1 MATARKSF
9 ETILLDK
16 SFISQQDLDR
26 ARQRKKPGQ
35 ELTDVLVEM
44 GALEPQRL
52 ARALAQ
58 EYRLPFESHIDE
70 KTLDLTLVSKV
81 PINYAKKNRLLP
93 MSISKG
99 EVTVAIVD
107 PSNYEPIDD
116 LHVMFGMP
124 INTIVMPGQ
133 VIDDAINRAYD
144 QAATTTAQ
152 DLMIDLE
159 DQGLDA
165 VASELANE
173 TRDLLESDD
182 AAPIIKLVNGVLS
195 QAVKDRASDIHIE
208 CFENELVVRFR
219 VDGMLYD
226 VI

>member
-9 ETILLDK
+9 ETILLDQ

-58 EYRLPFESHIDE
+58 EYRLPFEGHIDE
-70 KTLDLTLVSKV
+70 KTIDLKLVSKV

-93 MSISKG
+93 LRVNQG
-99 EVTVAIVD
+99 ALTVAMAD

-124 INTIVMPGQ
+124 INSIVVPAQ
-133 VIDDAINRAYD
+133 VLDDATNRAYD

-159 DQGLDA
+159 DRGLDA
-165 VASELANE
+165 VASEIAN
-173 TRDLLESDD
+173 
-182 AAPIIKLVNGVLS
+182 
-195 QAVKDRASDIHIE
+195 
-208 CFENELVVRFR
+208 
-219 VDGMLYD
+219 
-226 VI
+226 

>member
-9 ETILLDK
+9 EAILLDR
-16 SFISQQDLDR
+16 SWVSQQDLDG

-58 EYRLPFESHIDE
+58 EYRLPFEAHIDE
-70 KTLDLTLVSKV
+70 KLLDLSLISRV

-93 MSISKG
+93 LAIHQG
-99 EVTVAIVD
+99 VVTIAMAD

-116 LHVMFGMP
+116 LHIMFGMP
-124 INTIVMPGQ
+124 INPVVVPGQ
-133 VIDDAINRAYD
+133 VLDDAINRAYD
-144 QAATTTAQ
+144 QAATTTAA

-165 VASELANE
+165 VASEVANE
-173 TRDLLESDD
+173 TQDLLESDD
-182 AAPIIKLVNGVLS
+182 AA
-195 QAVKDRASDIHIE
+195 
-208 CFENELVVRFR
+208 
-219 VDGMLYD
+219 
-226 VI
+226 